1 MIIWSLQ
8 ITDSEEVSKM
18 TAVSETDS
26 ALAIKCL
33 ALCQAL
39 TDQGKAF
46 NSLTICSTFSLSL
59 DTNQAEGALRK

>member
-1 MIIWSLQ
+1 
-8 ITDSEEVSKM
+8 M

>member
-1 MIIWSLQ
+1 
-8 ITDSEEVSKM
+8 M

-26 ALAIKCL
+26 ALAMKCL

-46 NSLTICSTFSLSL
+46 NSLTICSLTFSLSL